1 MSVQIPLL
9 YMWDDT
15 LDILKIRDKILKGE
29 WVLSRHA
36 RIRAG
41 QRCIR
46 DFDLV
51 IAIANGEIIEDYP
64 EDQRGHSCLVL
75 GHTKD
80 GQPVHSVCAFD
91 PSGTFVIITAY
102 FPEPPKWKDPKTRG
116 VN

>member
-1 MSVQIPLL
+1 M
-9 YMWDDT
+9 
-15 LDILKIRDKILKGE
+15 DIEHIRNKILTGE

-46 DFDLV
+46 DFELV
-51 IAIANGEIIEDYP
+51 IAIANGEIIENYP

-75 GHTKD
+75 GYTKD
-80 GQPVHSVCAFD
+80 GQPIHSVCAYD
-91 PSGTFVIITAY
+91 PSGTLVIITTY

-116 VN
+116 GSCQDD

>member
-1 MSVQIPLL
+1 MNIQR
-9 YMWDDT
+9 
-15 LDILKIRDKILKGE
+15 IRNKILTGE

-41 QRCIR
+41 QRKIR

-75 GHTKD
+75 GHTRD
-80 GQPVHSVCAFD
+80 GQPIHSVCAFD
-91 PSGTFVIITAY
+91 PSGTLILVTAY

-116 VN
+116 RSCQDD